1 MIHLCKLDYIVVVVI
16 VDVFKANYYVIKL
29 KYVGVILKV
38 KIEHCMVVIRGN
50 YPTYRSSDCKIIYF
64 TEKETSQI

>member
-16 VDVFKANYYVIKL
+16 VDVFKANYYVIKV

-38 KIEHCMVVIRGN
+38 KIEHCMVVIR
-50 YPTYRSSDCKIIYF
+50 
-64 TEKETSQI
+64 

>member
-38 KIEHCMVVIRGN
+38 KIEHR
-50 YPTYRSSDCKIIYF
+50 
-64 TEKETSQI
+64 

>member
-1 MIHLCKLDYIVVVVI
+1 MIHLCKLHYIIVVVI

-38 KIEHCMVVIRGN
+38 KIEQCMVVIR
-50 YPTYRSSDCKIIYF
+50 
-64 TEKETSQI
+64 